1 MDEDLHDAQ
10 VANVAK
16 TPGAQQP
23 NGENSSDTTSN
34 RAANHSGGNSSGT
47 TSNRTANHKQV
58 GRDHGTHDHTHR
70 KQPKERI
77 APEDRPFIRAENEDD
92 DGYDPYSDRQPH
104 AEPLFERDPWD

>member
-1 MDEDLHDAQ
+1 MDAERQD
-10 VANVAK
+10 V
-16 TPGAQQP
+16 
-23 NGENSSDTTSN
+23 
-34 RAANHSGGNSSGT
+34 RAANTRNTSGANQPNDGEPSST
-47 TSNRTANHKQV
+47 TSSRDASRKGTGNDRVSHNHA
-58 GRDHGTHDHTHR
+58 HH